1 MLGRPLHPAVV
12 HFPITLYL
20 LGVLLTLGYL
30 WRRVPD
36 YERFAY
42 WVFVLAWISVAA
54 AALVGLVDLGS
65 LAPND
70 PRRNTINNHITAGVA
85 LLIINGLLVY
95 FRFRWPDVLDSSRR
109 WLYLGLMAAGV
120 VAVVVTG
127 WLGGE
132 LVYNLKVGVD
142 A

>member
-1 MLGRPLHPAVV
+1 MLGQPLHPMVV
-12 HFPITLYL
+12 HFPIALYL

-30 WRRVPD
+30 WRHTSD

-42 WVFVLAWISVAA
+42 WTFILAWISVVV
-54 AALVGLVDLGS
+54 AALAGLVDQGS

-70 PRRNTINNHITAGVA
+70 PRRDNINNHITAGVV
-85 LLIINGLLVY
+85 LLVINGLVVY
-95 FRFRWPDVLDSSRR
+95 YRFRWAGVLATSRR
-109 WLYLGLMAAGV
+109 WQYLVLMAAGV

-132 LVYNLKVGVD
+132 LVYTLKVGIE
-142 A
+142 